1 MGTVRFGGGSAHC
14 LSVINLLG
22 LPLKGVGVMS
32 NGRRRGRAMRPKRLA
47 LVEELLPKL
56 ALSVVTNDRGGLVPL
71 ELGTLFD
78 SAPRDIWLEIGFGA
92 GEHLVAQAR
101 ANPDVGLIG
110 CDHFFEGVGKLLSK
124 IDAEGLKNIRIFPGE
139 ARRLISAL
147 PIACLGKVFAL
158 FPDPWPKKRHHK
170 RRLVNR
176 DFLDALARVMCDDGE
191 FRLSTDHDEHGRWL
205 LGFLLGH
212 QAFSWTARR
221 PGGWRVRPADAVL
234 TRYEQKALS
243 AGRTCIYLQF
253 RRRQMG
259 QRSL

>member
-22 LPLKGVGVMS
+22 LPPKGVGVMS

-78 SAPRDIWLEIGFGA
+78 SAPPDIWLEIGFGA

-110 CDHFFEGVGKLLSK
+110 CDPYFEGVGKLLTK
-124 IDAEGLKNIRIFPGE
+124 IDAEGLKNIRIFPGD

-147 PIACLGKVFAL
+147 PIACL
-158 FPDPWPKKRHHK
+158 
-170 RRLVNR
+170 
-176 DFLDALARVMCDDGE
+176 
-191 FRLSTDHDEHGRWL
+191 STDHNEHGRWL
-205 LGFLLGH
+205 LSFLVGH
-212 QAFSWTARR
+212 PAFSWTARR

-253 RRRQMG
+253 RRLQMG